1 MLLLDTYSDK
11 LQHFRHHRRRKTRR
25 AFLVSLVLH
34 TIATGIIGLGY
45 IRWYQPMQPSEPLT
59 SDAISVTDLQRFH
72 VNSTRKRS
80 MPVRRSTPTRSK
92 TSPAVNQNIA
102 KLTHSAPPSA
112 SNASI
117 PVLKTDAR
125 LPMAETSLREQ
136 TSENP
141 AWKTI
146 AAAHAQAPTIAP
158 KPKTVQGNAA
168 TNTTTD
174 NESPA
179 PPIDRDA
186 RMGEALEGIAESVA
200 DGNTET
206 AVDLVFLL
214 DISGSMIDNIRAVGR
229 QLNRMVTVFEDK
241 GVDFTLGIVIFR
253 YLEGDTIIHPQT
265 RDSEKYK
272 RLLTSHVVAAA
283 GDERAHNAIIKTIRR
298 VNFREGVN
306 RRFILVTDE
315 ASKGSYSLPEVL
327 AQCFQNNIIVDVIG
341 INHTTHRAL
350 TTKTGGLWFPIPIQE

>member
-1 MLLLDTYSDK
+1 MLLLDTYSYK
-11 LQHFRHHRRRKTRR
+11 LEHFRHHRRRKTRR
-25 AFLVSLVLH
+25 AFLVSLVIH
-34 TIATGIIGLGY
+34 AIATGIIGLSY
-45 IRWYQPMQPSEPLT
+45 IRWYRPMPPSEPLT
-59 SDAISVTDLQRFH
+59 SEAISVTTLQRFH

-80 MPVRRSTPTRSK
+80 MPVRRSTPARSK

-102 KLTHSAPPSA
+102 KLMHSAPPTASSA
-112 SNASI
+112 SV
-117 PVLKTDAR
+117 PVLRTDAR

-136 TSENP
+136 TTQTP
-141 AWKTI
+141 AWKMIST
-146 AAAHAQAPTIAP
+146 AQAQAPTIAP
-158 KPKTVQGNAA
+158 KPKTVQGETATHKAA
-168 TNTTTD
+168 GNK
-174 NESPA
+174 SPA

-186 RMGEALEGIAESVA
+186 KMGEALEGIAESVA
-200 DGNTET
+200 DGETLT

-229 QLNRMVTVFEDK
+229 QLSRMVTVFEDK

-298 VNFREGVN
+298 VNFREDVN

-327 AQCFQNNIIVDVIG
+327 KQCFQNNIIVDVIG

-350 TTKTGGLWFPIPIQE
+350 TSKTGGLWFPIPIQQ